1 MQYEMVKNNPYKFTS
16 DDVIFSTYT
25 IKNDISKKEFEKEKE
40 KFFSVGQACL
50 RSSQLPKR
58 YAWGVQSNSEGKIAI
73 YAMESD
79 EYKKLAKNRNLTH
92 VQAMRSKRV

>member
-1 MQYEMVKNNPYKFTS
+1 MSSSPS
-16 DDVIFSTYT
+16 T
-25 IKNDISKKEFEKEKE
+25 IKNELSKKEFEKERE

-50 RSSQLPKR
+50 RSSPLAKR
-58 YAWGVQSNSEGKIAI
+58 SSWEVHGNSEGKIAI

-92 VQAMRSKRV
+92 VKAIRSKRV